1 MESKPIH
8 TVNDIPGMLGTLPAL
23 FGFRPEES
31 ILAICTHGPRSRFG
45 FRLRLDTPEPE
56 NVDDAAMLVAQHLRN
71 QHPDGVIL
79 IALAGRAEVADDMV
93 ERTQH
98 HLGAIPIL
106 EAVRVHD
113 GHYWDYNR
121 ATPTGGIPYAE
132 SSTSP
137 VVMAAVAAGK
147 PIYSSRRELEN
158 AYNTVN
164 PRLLTRVQSAISGA
178 LEEIETIQTTS
189 GKPSELG
196 TTRDRAAAALVA
208 ATADRDQLTPEKIAW
223 LTIAAAVVPVRDDMW
238 ATMTHQ
244 NAADHADV
252 WRLVAVHNEGRQS
265 VAPYTLSAFGN
276 WLAGDGAQA
285 LIAVEHAREQ
295 DPNYTMAELIETTL
309 IHGVDPRTW
318 RGFTPQDGPAGQPSP
333 SAASPDRST

>member
-1 MESKPIH
+1 MESTPIH

-31 ILAICTHGPRSRFG
+31 IVAICIHGPRSRFG

-56 NVDDAAMLVAQHLRN
+56 NVDDAAALVAQHLRS

-79 IALAGRAEVADDMV
+79 IALTDRAEIADDMV
-93 ERTQH
+93 ERTRH
-98 HLGAIPIL
+98 HLNGIPIL
-106 EAVRVHD
+106 EAARADD
-113 GHYWDYNR
+113 GHYWDYRR
-121 ATPTGGIPYAE
+121 ATPPGGIPYAD

-137 VVMAAVAAGK
+137 AVTAAVAAGK

-158 AYNTVN
+158 AYNTVS
-164 PRLLTRVQSAISGA
+164 PPLRTHVQSAMSGA
-178 LEEIETIQTTS
+178 LEEIEAITAASGQRTELDTIR
-189 GKPSELG
+189 E
-196 TTRDRAAAALVA
+196 RAAAALVA
-208 ATADRDQLTPEKIAW
+208 ATDDRSQLTPENTVW
-223 LTIAAAVVPVRDDMW
+223 LTIGAAVIPIRDDMW

-244 NAADHADV
+244 NAADQADV
-252 WRLVAVHNEGRQS
+252 WRLVAIHSEGLQS

-295 DPNYTMAELIETTL
+295 DPTYAMANLVETAL
-309 IHGVDPRTW
+309 SHGVDPRSW
-318 RGFTPQDGPAGQPSP
+318 NGFAAPNGAGAEPST
-333 SAASPDRST
+333 STNHPERWL